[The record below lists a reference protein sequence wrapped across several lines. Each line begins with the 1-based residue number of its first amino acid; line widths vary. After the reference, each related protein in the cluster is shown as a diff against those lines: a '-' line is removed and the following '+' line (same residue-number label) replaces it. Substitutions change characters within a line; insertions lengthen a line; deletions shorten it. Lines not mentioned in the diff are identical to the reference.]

1 MSESCVACIFLST
14 RIVFCHMQ
22 THQSWEESTFSSQR
36 WSGQGLQVFFV
47 SLWLGDLSWDNVG
60 LTKIF
65 LPCSHPQGEFLS
77 RPPAVLDSNGVK
89 RLAGSSEY
97 RREYLKHP
105 LNGSGD
111 QDLEKMNFSM
121 AGFGLFGFKTNEV

>member
-1 MSESCVACIFLST
+1 
-14 RIVFCHMQ
+14 MQ
-22 THQSWEESTFSSQR
+22 THHSWEESTFSSQR

-47 SLWLGDLSWDNVG
+47 SLWLGDLSWDNVE

-65 LPCSHPQGEFLS
+65 SALFSSPKQQNWVNFCH
-77 RPPAVLDSNGVK
+77 VDSNGVK

-111 QDLEKMNFSM
+111 PDLEEEMMNFSM
-121 AGFGLFGFKTNEV
+121 AGFGLFGF